1 MTGHQMG
8 YFQHLKLNP
17 KLTNQCNGL
26 RNWAQT
32 TVGTV
37 VKGSLSLTDKLGL
50 LGLKLLMGNQPKN
63 DRVIFL

>member
-1 MTGHQMG
+1 MG
-8 YFQHLKLNP
+8 DFHDLELNP

-26 RNWAQT
+26 RNWAQA

-37 VKGSLSLTDKLGL
+37 VKGNLSLTDKLGL
-50 LGLKLLMGNQPKN
+50 LGLELLRGNQPKN